1 MKQNPHLIRV
11 LGVAVALA
19 IGIPAWQSFAADAAK
34 GEKDDPITEV
44 MKKYHK
50 APKGTDP
57 VCKRAIEG
65 KATKEELQGLVDGY
79 KAICGCKP
87 PKGDTAAWVKKVT
100 LLIST
105 SEALQKGAPDAAAKY
120 KEAVNCKA
128 CHSDHKPEKH

>member
-65 KATKEELQGLVDGY
+65 KATKEELQGPGRRLQGHLRLQTPEGRHRCLGQEGHPADLDLRS
-79 KAICGCKP
+79 P
-87 PKGDTAAWVKKVT
+87 
-100 LLIST
+100 
-105 SEALQKGAPDAAAKY
+105 SEGRA
-120 KEAVNCKA
+120 
-128 CHSDHKPEKH
+128 